1 MNKCTGC
8 GVELQNISDKE
19 LGYTINLDNSLC
31 ERCFRIKN
39 YNDYKVVTKSNEDY
53 IKILKEINKT
63 DSLVILLVD
72 LFDIPKALEDI
83 NKYINNKIL
92 LVLTKRDILPV
103 SVYDENIINYFKRYK
118 LNIVETLIISSLKN
132 YNFDL
137 LKNMINYYKTNN
149 EVYIVGF
156 TNAGKSTMIN
166 KYLYNY
172 TDKNVSITTS
182 PLRST
187 TIDSIRIDVDDNLT
201 FIDTPGLLDEG
212 NFLDYIDSSDI
223 KKIVPTSEIKPKT
236 YQVHD
241 KQSIFIDEL
250 FRIDCENENSLTFYV
265 SNKLKFNRVY
275 KDCDK
280 LKEYKKRIISVDDNQ
295 DIVINGLGFIKV
307 VHKDVFTIYVNDDV
321 NVYVRD
327 ALI

>member
-83 NKYINNKIL
+83 NKYIK
-92 LVLTKRDILPV
+92 
-103 SVYDENIINYFKRYK
+103 NIINYFKRYK